1 MIYNKE
7 IIQDRIQ
14 DYKNN
19 LNRLKSIK
27 KPSKTVL
34 IKIRQERIKIK
45 RLLNN

>member
-7 IIQDRIQ
+7 IIQDRIKE
-14 DYKNN
+14 YKNN
-19 LNRLKSIK
+19 LNRLESIK

-34 IKIRQERIKIK
+34 IKIRQEQLKIK

>member
-14 DYKNN
+14 DYKSN

-27 KPSKTVL
+27 KPSKTIL
-34 IKIRQERIKIK
+34 IKIRQEQVKIK